1 MFVTGFSK
9 IIITHNL
16 PLVNPSSHIP
26 HTFVVFN
33 VFNIAFLYIFH
44 KIIDIFLPSHSP
56 SYFDIL
62 PHISPKRKRF
72 LKSKSKN
79 VFFLSPILSRH
90 IQLHPPPPFRAPSIC
105 GHISV
110 MMNQPLE
117 PNTGLAKNVKG
128 LLAGVKEK
136 RRKTGT
142 KLVISNY
149 KFSWVQRA
157 KPSGFG

>member
-1 MFVTGFSK
+1 MS
-9 IIITHNL
+9 L
-16 PLVNPSSHIP
+16 IP
-26 HTFVVFN
+26 
-33 VFNIAFLYIFH
+33 
-44 KIIDIFLPSHSP
+44 P
-56 SYFDIL
+56 IL
-62 PHISPKRKRF
+62 P
-72 LKSKSKN
+72 
-79 VFFLSPILSRH
+79 RH
-90 IQLHPPPPFRAPSIC
+90 IQLHPPSPFRAPSIC

-142 KLVISNY
+142 KLVIPNY
-149 KFSWVQRA
+149 KFSWAQRA